1 MILTSQLEK
10 NILIILMNYSHH
22 PQTRTITPGGGGGAS
37 A

>member
-22 PQTRTITPGGGGGAS
+22 PQTRTFTPGGGGA
-37 A
+37 AA